1 MDHKVPLSEVV
12 LGMVR
17 AAKGHKGPEW
27 EEIAAMGGAVQ
38 VKIQQKKYLQPQKRI
53 CSITF
58 HVNLPEF
65 PSRLDLHPWGWRLLE
80 LSQLVQVVSSFTLC
94 QNLTIYLSTLR
105 AKNSFAKS

>member
-65 PSRLDLHPWGWRLLE
+65 PSRLDLHPWGWGLLE
-80 LSQLVQVVSSFTLC
+80 LSQLVQVLLSFE
-94 QNLTIYLSTLR
+94 NSNNITIHLSTLR
-105 AKNSFAKS
+105 AQSNFAES